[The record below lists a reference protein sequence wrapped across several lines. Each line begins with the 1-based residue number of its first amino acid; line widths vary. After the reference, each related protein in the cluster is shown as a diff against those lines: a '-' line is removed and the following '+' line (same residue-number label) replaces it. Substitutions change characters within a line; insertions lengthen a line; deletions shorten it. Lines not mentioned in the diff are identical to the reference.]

1 MSQNRG
7 VLLLAEMRD
16 GGLARISAELVTAG
30 QKIAADLGEDLM
42 ALIAGSDVAAAAQEI
57 AGMGVQ
63 KVYTAQDPLF
73 AQYQA
78 EAYLALAQK
87 ACDTLQPKAVL
98 MGHTEMGRDLAPRLA
113 FKLDTALA
121 PNCVEINVDKDAD
134 TFAVSRPAFGG
145 KAHGLFVLA
154 GAEPHLMT
162 IGPKVF
168 EPAEAGAAG
177 GGSVTALDYSVDPS
191 GFKIKVV
198 ERVSDS
204 EEGLRLEDAAVIVS
218 GGRGMGSAEGFADL
232 TPLAEALGGCVGASR
247 VPVDNGWAPSKL
259 QVGLTG
265 TVVSPNVYIAV
276 GISGAAQHMAGCSS
290 AKTIIAIN
298 RDPEAPIFQRA
309 HFGVV
314 GDWKEI
320 VPALALKCRSLQ

>member
-1 MSQNRG
+1 MSQSKG

-16 GGLARISAELVTAG
+16 GRLARISAELATAG
-30 QKIAADLGEDLM
+30 LEMAGELGEDLM
-42 ALIAGSDVAAAAQEI
+42 ALIAGSDVAAAAQEL
-57 AGMGVQ
+57 ADMGVH
-63 KVYTAQDPLF
+63 KVFTAQDPLF
-73 AQYQA
+73 AQY
-78 EAYLALAQK
+78 EPESYLALAQK
-87 ACDTLQPKAVL
+87 ACETLQPKAVL
-98 MGHTEMGRDLAPRLA
+98 MGHTEIGRDLAPRLA
-113 FKLDTALA
+113 FKLDTGFA
-121 PNCVEINVDKDAD
+121 PNCVEINVDDDAG
-134 TFAVSRPAFGG
+134 TIMVSRPAFGG
-145 KAHGLFVLA
+145 KAHGLFILA
-154 GAEPHLMT
+154 GAEPHLIT

-168 EPAEAGAAG
+168 EPAVAGVVG
-177 GGSVTALDYSVDPS
+177 GGSVTALDHGVDPS
-191 GFKIKVV
+191 GFKTRVI
-198 ERVSDS
+198 ERVSDG
-204 EEGLRLEDAAVIVS
+204 EEGMRLEDASVVVS
-218 GGRGMGSAEGFADL
+218 GGRGVGSAEGFADL
-232 TPLAEALGGCVGASR
+232 TPLAKALGGCVGASR

-320 VPALALKCRSLQ
+320 VPALVEQCRSLQ